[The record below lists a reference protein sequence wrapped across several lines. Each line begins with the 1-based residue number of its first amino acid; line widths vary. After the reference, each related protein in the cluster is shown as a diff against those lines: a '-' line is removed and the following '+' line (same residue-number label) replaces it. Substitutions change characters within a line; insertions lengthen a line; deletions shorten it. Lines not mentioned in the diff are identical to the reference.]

1 MGRLARRLRVAR
13 RRMLASLSL
22 RLAVMLSLALVPLG
36 LIAISQTTELRE
48 RYERVSE
55 LNLRVG
61 AEALARQEGMAIET
75 AFGAA
80 EALASTY
87 LPLSAPAEVCSDALR
102 RLKGRLG
109 QRVVFI
115 GFIPPD
121 GMMTCGT
128 EGAPHDFS
136 TFPGFDAHM
145 TWRTLFVTS
154 TERSRITGSRV
165 ITVHSPIWT
174 ETEEFRGYASV
185 AVATE
190 DFIEDCCPDATEPI
204 LEYVLLNR
212 DGALLDSSR
221 EIADAG
227 AILPGEG
234 ERAELLERTPEE
246 TFVARTATG
255 EARRFS
261 VAEVV
266 PMQVFLVGSVP
277 IGAPSQLDRLMPP
290 DIYPVLMWLISLALV
305 FAVVEG
311 SLVAPVRGLA
321 DRMRDFGDTRELR
334 PPSATV
340 AAIPLEL
347 RRIETAFAETA
358 ERLMQ
363 EEAQLA
369 DALHDKDVLL
379 KEVHHRVK
387 NNLQM
392 VSSILNMQM
401 READD
406 PAIETVLGKAAG
418 RIASLAAVHRQVYA
432 EDRTGAVRADV
443 LLREIV
449 LPLSQTLMSDR
460 PAEERPGL
468 RLDLAPIRLTPDQAM
483 PAAMFVVE
491 ALPYLLA
498 EARPDADGALWVLVR
513 AADCPPVWEG
523 DLADVWI
530 EVRRSGPA
538 RREAEGASG
547 LGLRLIRG
555 FARQLQ
561 GEVHEGPSEHGHG
574 LSLRFRTK
582 PFSDAPEEM
591 GD

>member
-1 MGRLARRLRVAR
+1 MAR
-13 RRMLASLSL
+13 RRMWASLSL

-48 RYERVSE
+48 RYDRVSE
-55 LNLRVG
+55 LNLRVS

-75 AFGAA
+75 ALGAA

-87 LPLSAPAEVCSDALR
+87 LPLAAPAAVCSDALR

-115 GFIPPD
+115 GFIPVD

-128 EGAPHDFS
+128 DGAPHDFS

-145 TWRTLFVTS
+145 TRRTLFVTS
-154 TERSRITGSRV
+154 TEESRISRTRV

-185 AVATE
+185 ALATE
-190 DFIEDCCPDATEPI
+190 DLIEGCCPDATVAEPI
-204 LEYVLLNR
+204 LDYVLLDRN
-212 DGALLDSSR
+212 GALLDASR
-221 EIADAG
+221 EMAAVD
-227 AILPGEG
+227 AILPGEE
-234 ERAELLERTPEE
+234 ERAEVLARPPEE
-246 TFVARTATG
+246 TFVARTASG
-255 EARRFS
+255 ETRRFS

-277 IGAPSQLDRLMPP
+277 IGLPTRLDQLMPP
-290 DIYPVLMWLISLALV
+290 NIYPVLMWLISLALV

-311 SLVAPVRGLA
+311 SLVAPVRAMA
-321 DRMRDFGDTRELR
+321 DRMREFGDTRELR

-340 AAIPLEL
+340 AAMPLEL

-358 ERLMQ
+358 ARLVQ

-369 DALHDKDVLL
+369 DTLHDKEVLL

-401 READD
+401 REAGD

-418 RIASLAAVHRQVYA
+418 RIASLAAVHRQVYSA
-432 EDRTGAVRADV
+432 DRTGAVGADE

-449 LPLSQTLMSDR
+449 LPLSQTLMSDW
-460 PAEERPGL
+460 PAGERPGL

-498 EARPDADGALWVLVR
+498 EAQPDADGARWVLVR
-513 AADCPPVWEG
+513 ATDSPPVWEG
-523 DLADVWI
+523 DMADVWI

-538 RREAEGASG
+538 RSEADEASG

-561 GEVHEGPSEHGHG
+561 GEVHEGRTEHGHG
-574 LSLRFRTK
+574 LALRFRAM
-582 PFSDAPEEM
+582 PFSDAPPEI
-591 GD
+591 GV